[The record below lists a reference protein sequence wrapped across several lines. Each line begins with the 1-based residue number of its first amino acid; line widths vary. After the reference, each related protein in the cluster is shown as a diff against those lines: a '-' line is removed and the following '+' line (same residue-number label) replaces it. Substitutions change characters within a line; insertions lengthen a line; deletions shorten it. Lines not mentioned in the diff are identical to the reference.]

1 MGDHGDLWVLLLVD
15 VHFIRVRGS
24 SVQAAQIEGALWKL
38 AALSGAGMLALAL
51 ATPARADDQAPP
63 PPLMLAKTAVIA
75 ADEPDATVPVE
86 TAAPATDSAPA
97 PAADPAP
104 VRVVATPGWK
114 LAAKPHVVRHAAPV
128 RVQSPTP
135 QRVISTRPRPVHAVQ
150 PHHAAKRA
158 RSAAAPTH
166 TGWYQLTPA
175 QYRGVRAD
183 SRSSRPAHAARATP
197 TAAVGVALPS
207 PAQPQRARTI
217 CELRLRKCLQ
227 FCSWIAT
234 DNASGN
240 GRWIGACI
248 SSPDPA
254 SRLDRLHELLLQRLW
269 TVALEDGRTAS
280 ERQYQHLGTQYQTGA
295 ASFGWELVAARS
307 NSAARV
313 RPARPVATPV
323 PAAPVAPR
331 GHARVLAAAA
341 THRPRPAAKTVE
353 RSSPEARGAGPAA
366 AQPRAATDGSFPSTV
381 ALIGMALLALAL
393 AAGSVLPGMG
403 TVRTRLGSRGL
414 TSSSIDLGRESPRGR
429 GISYR
434 D

>member
-1 MGDHGDLWVLLLVD
+1 MGDRGDLWVLLLVD
-15 VHFIRVRGS
+15 VHFIGRTGS

-75 ADEPDATVPVE
+75 ADEPDATVPID
-86 TAAPATDSAPA
+86 AATPETDSAPV

-114 LAAKPHVVRHAAPV
+114 LAAKPHVVHHAAPV
-128 RVQSPTP
+128 PAQPSTP
-135 QRVISTRPRPVHAVQ
+135 HPVISTPSQPVRAAR

-158 RSAAAPTH
+158 RSARAPTR
-166 TGWYQLTPA
+166 TAWYQVVPT
-175 QYRGVRAD
+175 QYRDARAD
-183 SRSSRPAHAARATP
+183 SRDSRPTVGARPAS
-197 TAAVGVALPS
+197 TAAAAVAPPS
-207 PAQPQRARTI
+207 PAHPQKARTI
-217 CELRLRKCLQ
+217 CQLRLRKCLQ

-234 DNASGN
+234 DNASQN
-240 GRWIGACI
+240 ERWIGPCI
-248 SSPDPA
+248 SSPDPP

-269 TVALEDGRTAS
+269 TVALVDRRTAS
-280 ERQYQHLGTQYQTGA
+280 ERQYQHLGTQYQTGT

-307 NSAARV
+307 NSRARS
-313 RPARPVATPV
+313 RPAPVATPV
-323 PAAPVAPR
+323 ALVSVARR
-331 GHARVLAAAA
+331 GHARVLAAVA
-341 THRPRPAAKTVE
+341 THHRPRPAAKTLE
-353 RSSPEARGAGPAA
+353 RPSPEARGAA
-366 AQPRAATDGSFPSTV
+366 AQPRASTDGPFPSTV
-381 ALIGMALLALAL
+381 ALIGMALLALLL
-393 AAGSVLPGMG
+393 AAGSVLPGVG

-414 TSSSIDLGRESPRGR
+414 SSSSIDLGRESPRGR